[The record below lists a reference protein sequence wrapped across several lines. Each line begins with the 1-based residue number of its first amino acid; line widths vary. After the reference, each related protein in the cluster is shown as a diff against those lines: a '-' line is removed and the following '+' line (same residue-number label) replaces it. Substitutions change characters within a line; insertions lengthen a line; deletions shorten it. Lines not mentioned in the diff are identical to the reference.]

1 MLYITSGFWPRVRA
15 LALRAPPPAY
25 CSFAAFPEGP
35 NSAAR
40 GVISFHWAKLHLT
53 LHHTEL
59 RCTLLS
65 SASPNELHCTLLR
78 GAVPLRYAA
87 PYLSVAAPYLIYA
100 APSGI
105 LWAMLHPLS
114 YAAPFWATLHP
125 TCPTYPLTYPT
136 VLIFMEVPMK
146 HLWIVLS
153 LSKKRQ

>member
-1 MLYITSGFWPRVRA
+1 MKSKMDISTQMVNPTNVIHYQWVLAARACPCAARTRLFGLIAKRSRPCAARTRLFGFIAKRGAAR
-15 LALRAPPPAY
+15 PPPAY

-87 PYLSVAAPYLIYA
+87 PYLSFAAPYLIYA

-105 LWAMLHPLS
+105 L
-114 YAAPFWATLHP
+114 
-125 TCPTYPLTYPT
+125 
-136 VLIFMEVPMK
+136 
-146 HLWIVLS
+146 
-153 LSKKRQ
+153 